1 MKKNDVVVIG
11 SGISGLLTALALSRE
26 GKKVLI
32 LEKEDCIGGVCRAF
46 EGGGENPDTG
56 PHAVTKVKKGPVKA
70 LGGKEIR
77 VFPQVGSLWKF

>member
-32 LEKEDCIGGVCRAF
+32 LEKEDCIGGFPGRKESADF
-46 EGGGENPDTG
+46 GERG
-56 PHAVTKVKKGPVKA
+56 LYRRG
-70 LGGKEIR
+70 L
-77 VFPQVGSLWKF
+77 QVL

>member
-32 LEKEDCIGGVCRAF
+32 LEKEDCIGGGGRAY
-46 EGGGENPDTG
+46 
-56 PHAVTKVKKGPVKA
+56 
-70 LGGKEIR
+70 
-77 VFPQVGSLWKF
+77 